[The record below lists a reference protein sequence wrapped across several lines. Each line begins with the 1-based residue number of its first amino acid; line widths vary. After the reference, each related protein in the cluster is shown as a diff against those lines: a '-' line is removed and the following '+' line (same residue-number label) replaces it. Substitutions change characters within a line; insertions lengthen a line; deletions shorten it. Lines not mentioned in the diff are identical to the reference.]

1 MKYLLAAIG
10 GYAAGWTLV
19 YTLLMDG
26 DFRYFFTY
34 LRLAWTGPGER
45 PAFIQAGAIAVALV
59 APLCLWVWR
68 RFCARRR
75 QV

>member
-1 MKYLLAAIG
+1 MKYLFAAIG
-10 GYAAGWTLV
+10 GYAVGWTLV

-59 APLCLWVWR
+59 APLCLWGWLWLR
-68 RFCARRR
+68 AKRRR
-75 QV
+75 G